1 VHDYVVADKGTAQ
14 QALDLMVKDWTKV
27 FKEQGKAAASE

>member
-14 QALDLMVKDWTKV
+14 QALDSMVKDWTKV
-27 FKEQGKAAASE
+27 FKEQGKSVATE